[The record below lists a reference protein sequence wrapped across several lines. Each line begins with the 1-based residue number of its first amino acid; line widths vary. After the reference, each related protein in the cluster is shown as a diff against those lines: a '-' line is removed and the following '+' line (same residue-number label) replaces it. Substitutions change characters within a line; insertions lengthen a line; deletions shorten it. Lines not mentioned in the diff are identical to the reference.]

1 MGNSQSSDHSP
12 LLAYVFWI
20 FGFIGLHRFYLGRPL
35 TGALWALTLG
45 IFFVGWLIDLFLIP
59 DMVEE
64 ATERFPGDNRDYN
77 LTWVL
82 LVLLG
87 IFGVHRFYQGKILSV
102 LVYLLTVGIFGL
114 GIIYDL
120 FTLNEQI
127 ALRLRRSEHS

>member
-12 LLAYVFWI
+12 LLAYVFWV

-87 IFGVHRFYQGKILSV
+87 IFCVHRFYQGKILSG
-102 LVYLLTVGIFGL
+102 LIYLLTVGIFGL
-114 GIIYDL
+114 GIIYEL

-127 ALRLRRSEHS
+127 ALRRSEHS

>member
-1 MGNSQSSDHSP
+1 MQNRELSDHST

-45 IFFVGWLIDLFLIP
+45 LCLIGWIIDLFLIP
-59 DMVEE
+59 GMAED
-64 ATERFPGDNRDYN
+64 AAERFPVGEEDYN
-77 LTWVL
+77 LAWIL
-82 LVLLG
+82 LVVLG
-87 IFGVHRFYQGKILSV
+87 VFGVHRFYRGKVISG
-102 LVYLLTVGIFGL
+102 LVYLFTLGVFGL

-127 ALRLRRSEHS
+127 AAENRGQF

>member
-1 MGNSQSSDHSP
+1 MQDRELSDHST

-45 IFFVGWLIDLFLIP
+45 LCLVGWIIDLFLIP
-59 DMVEE
+59 GMAED
-64 ATERFPGDNRDYN
+64 ASERFPVGEEDYN
-77 LTWVL
+77 LAWIL
-82 LVLLG
+82 LVVLG
-87 IFGVHRFYQGKILSV
+87 IFGVHRFYRGQVISG
-102 LVYLLTVGIFGL
+102 LVYLFTLGIFGL

-127 ALRLRRSEHS
+127 AAENRGQV

>member
-1 MGNSQSSDHSP
+1 MGNSQSSDHSL
-12 LLAYVFWI
+12 LLAYVFWV

-45 IFFVGWLIDLFLIP
+45 IFFVGWIIDFFLIP

-64 ATERFPGDNRDYN
+64 AKERFPGEDRDYN

-87 IFGVHRFYQGKILSV
+87 IFGVHRFYQGKILSG
-102 LVYLLTVGIFGL
+102 LIYLLTVGIFGL

-127 ALRLRRSEHS
+127 ALRRSEHS